1 MQNAFT
7 VEYFYQL
14 VKLFKHSQSDLL
26 PKEAA
31 TRPKQALLREKL
43 DLERKPAIFIGATS
57 SIDPLLL
64 LAQSLDLNDNA
75 KLPHVAGSTN

>member
-1 MQNAFT
+1 MHNQS
-7 VEYFYQL
+7 
-14 VKLFKHSQSDLL
+14 VKL

-31 TRPKQALLREKL
+31 RCQKQALLREKL
-43 DLERKPAIFIGATS
+43 DLERKSAIFISAKS

-75 KLPHVAGSTN
+75 KLPHVAGRTN